1 MNKTLTCIL
10 CPIGCDLRIEYD
22 GTTVH
27 SVTGNHCKKG
37 DEYAHQ
43 EIISPMR
50 NIASSV
56 LVDGGHLPLCSVRL
70 SAPIPKDRI
79 MDVMDEIKKICI
91 AAPVHLGDIIIENVL
106 DLGADVIA
114 TKNIEKL

>member
-10 CPIGCDLRIEYD
+10 CPIGCELNIEYD
-22 GTTVH
+22 GITVH
-27 SVTGNHCKKG
+27 SVTGNNCKKG

-56 LVDGGHLPLCSVRL
+56 FVDGGHLPLCSVRL

-79 MDVMDEIKKICI
+79 MDVMDEIKKISVS
-91 AAPVHLGDIIIENVL
+91 APVTLGDIIIKNVL
-106 DLGADVIA
+106 DLNADVFA